1 MKEITAGDTMHVY
14 GSFGLKMDYTVR
26 LCIRMKDEVNAEMLS
41 LALKDTEK
49 RYPYLSLRM
58 KKDASRLFSEEN
70 PEPVVLLHTD
80 RKISLNASETNYHV
94 WAVCYNEDMIYL
106 DIYHGLLDG
115 TGMYMVL
122 STLLYGYCSRRY
134 GVTDHTG
141 VRTLEDD
148 IRPEEMI
155 DPWDHLP
162 DIDLTKIPTPNFKP
176 AFSLLHDAG
185 LPQDELEVIDLIIP
199 EADFLK
205 FTSANDAS
213 PGTMISLLFARTID
227 ELYPERE
234 KGIMSSYVINGRPML
249 NASMDHHNCVHT
261 VFMDYSD
268 RIKAVPFDRQ
278 CTVYRGKTFVQSDA
292 DRVAGAMTVNACRN
306 RMIAKSIPTVEGKM
320 ETFAKMLSGGR
331 MLFTFMVSY
340 VGKWKYKAVEP
351 YISEFWTH
359 VPPANSCLS
368 EIAAVG
374 GNIFLSVHQ
383 QFRDDTILQSFI
395 RELKSNGVDC
405 MMKKRLTA
413 DIPHFVMPE

>member
-1 MKEITAGDTMHVY
+1 MHVY
-14 GSFGLKMDYTVR
+14 GSIGLKMDYTVR
-26 LCIRMKDEVNAEMLS
+26 LCVRMKDEVNEEMLS
-41 LALKDTEK
+41 LALKNTEK

-58 KKDASRLFSEEN
+58 RRDTNHLFYDDN

-80 RKISLNASETNYHV
+80 RKISLNAPETNYHV

-122 STLLYGYCSRRY
+122 STLLYEYCSRRY

-148 IRPEEMI
+148 ILPEEMI
-155 DPWDHLP
+155 DPWDRLP
-162 DIDLTKIPTPNFKP
+162 DIDLTKLPKPDMKP
-176 AFSLLHDAG
+176 AFSLLNDAG
-185 LPQDELEVIDLIIP
+185 LTQAELEVIDLVIP

-213 PGTMISLLFARTID
+213 PGTMISLLFARAID
-227 ELYPERE
+227 DLYPQRD

-249 NASMDHHNCVHT
+249 NTPLDHHNCVHT

-268 RIKAVPFDRQ
+268 KIKAMPFDRQ
-278 CTVYRGKTFVQSDA
+278 CTVYRGKTFIQSDA
-292 DRVAGAMTVNACRN
+292 ARVAGAITVNSCRN
-306 RMIAKSIPTVEGKM
+306 RMIAKSVPTFEGKAD
-320 ETFAKMLSGGR
+320 TFAKMLAGGR

-359 VPPANSCLS
+359 VPPANSFLS

-383 QFRDDTILQSFI
+383 QYRDDTLLQSFMD
-395 RELKSNGVDC
+395 ELKKNGVDC
-405 MMKKRLTA
+405 FLKKRMVA
-413 DIPHFVMPE
+413 DNPRFVTPEAE